1 MQREEHV
8 AQVDTQRFDFVAVD
22 LELDLGNAGIEAAVH
37 EADLGTL
44 ARFGEKVLQDLRQLR
59 GVRAAAV
66 LQHEGEAAGS
76 AQPADGRRVED
87 EHLRVLDLRVESSHQ
102 RAHEAVDR
110 LGTRLALIP
119 WLEADEGGPI
129 VGNRLAGQQIETADV
144 DDAIDTR
151 HLARDTRERRHGG
164 IGTLQRRRRRE
175 AHHCEH
181 VALVLRWDESGR
193 AIGNQS
199 PNRNQQDA
207 ESQHDDDGVTLHDRH
222 ALDVA
227 AA

>member
-1 MQREEHV
+1 M
-8 AQVDTQRFDFVAVD
+8 
-22 LELDLGNAGIEAAVH
+22 
-37 EADLGTL
+37 
-44 ARFGEKVLQDLRQLR
+44 
-59 GVRAAAV
+59 
-66 LQHEGEAAGS
+66 
-76 AQPADGRRVED
+76 
-87 EHLRVLDLRVESSHQ
+87 
-102 RAHEAVDR
+102 
-110 LGTRLALIP
+110 IP

-151 HLARDTRERRHGG
+151 HLARDTRERRHRC
-164 IGTLQRRRRRE
+164 IGTLQRRSGGE
-175 AHHCEH
+175 ANHREH

-207 ESQHDDDGVTLHDRH
+207 ESQHDDDGVTFHDRH